1 MLSKYEIEVHINS
14 LGNFAAIGILWF
26 DDSCS
31 APAPFLDKEMY
42 ISPPNIIERILGVTF
57 ERKLERAKTI
67 LAKKANKHLEQNKKL
82 NKALG

>member
-14 LGNFAAIGILWF
+14 LGNFATIGILWF

-42 ISPPNIIERILGVTF
+42 ISPPNIIERILGITF
-57 ERKLERAKTI
+57 ERKVERAKTH
-67 LAKKANKHLEQNKKL
+67 LSRKAFKHLNQNIKL
-82 NKALG
+82 NKVLG

>member
-31 APAPFLDKEMY
+31 APFLDKEMY
-42 ISPPNIIERILGVTF
+42 ISPPNIIERILGITF
-57 ERKLERAKTI
+57 ERKVEIAKTI